1 MRLRELVCLEAPK
14 ILTYINALLILYHTH
29 ITYCM
34 VPIIF
39 ISYVVVQ
46 VRLADDVM
54 MMQCYHANHSEVEGT
69 GLYKK

>member
-1 MRLRELVCLEAPK
+1 MLKELVYLEGPK
-14 ILTYINALLILYHTH
+14 IFIYINALLIYHTH
-29 ITYCM
+29 NTYCM

-54 MMQCYHANHSEVEGT
+54 MMRCYHANHSEVEGT